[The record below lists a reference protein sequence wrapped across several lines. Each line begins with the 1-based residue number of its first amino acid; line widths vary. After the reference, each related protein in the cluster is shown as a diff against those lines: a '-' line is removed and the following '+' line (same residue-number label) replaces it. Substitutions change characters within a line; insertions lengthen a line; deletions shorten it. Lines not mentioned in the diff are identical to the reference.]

1 MGSSFL
7 EGPAVSPVACPS
19 PLWVSSILASVL
31 MLREKVLML
40 QLILGLTKVH
50 LHLREQ
56 KISPQTPQRGL
67 SPFPINWRPP
77 ASTRLHAE
85 DCGKRLEHLW
95 VRPGHTHPDP
105 GVRVSPCLLQVCPAS
120 LNSAARPQRETAAT
134 PCWWPA
140 W

>member
-7 EGPAVSPVACPS
+7 GGPAVSPVARPS
-19 PLWVSSILASVL
+19 PLWGSSILASVL
-31 MLREKVLML
+31 VLREKVLML
-40 QLILGLTKVH
+40 QLILGLTNVH

-56 KISPQTPQRGL
+56 KVSPTDSSEGFI
-67 SPFPINWRPP
+67 PFPINWRPP

-85 DCGKRLEHLW
+85 GCGKRLEHLW
-95 VRPGHTHPDP
+95 VRPGHTHPDS

-120 LNSAARPQRETAAT
+120 LNSAARPQRGTAVT